1 MIGLLVRIPL
11 ALMIALPIAWACSL
25 LSAGDGEDLLAN
37 TLEDLRKAFPSDTA
51 RRAASGRAAAGAG
64 VVLDRI
70 PDLGEGRSRV
80 LKAGIIASFLHLE
93 AARSLLPATALLVLA
108 GLCSGLALRERLRD
122 QAGYASPTGSGLA
135 QIAVGVGI
143 FWFVLYSGSPIPVS
157 PAWLYGSSIVTS
169 FGGAL
174 YTANLPLRL

>member
-1 MIGLLVRIPL
+1 MIGLFIRIPL
-11 ALMIALPIAWACSL
+11 ALMIALPIAWACPL
-25 LSAGDGEDLLAN
+25 LSAGDAESLLADS
-37 TLEDLRKAFPSDTA
+37 LEDFRKAFPSDSA
-51 RRAASGRAAAGAG
+51 RVAASGRAAARAG
-64 VVLDRI
+64 VVLARI

-80 LKAGIIASFLHLE
+80 LKAGIVASFLHLE
-93 AARSLLPATALLVLA
+93 AARPLLPATALLVLA

-135 QIAVGVGI
+135 QIAVGVGV
-143 FWFVLYSGSPIPVS
+143 FWFALYTGSPIPVS
-157 PAWLYGSSIVTS
+157 PAWLYASSIVTS